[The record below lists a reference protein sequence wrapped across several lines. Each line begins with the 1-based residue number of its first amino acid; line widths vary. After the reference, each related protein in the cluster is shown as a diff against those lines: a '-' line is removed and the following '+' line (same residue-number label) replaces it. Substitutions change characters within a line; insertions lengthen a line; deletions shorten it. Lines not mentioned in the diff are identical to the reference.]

1 MIAIIGAMDEEVS
14 ALLKYYP
21 NALPQERKGVTYYE
35 NDEIIIAKS
44 GVGKVDA
51 AYTTAFL
58 LNNFKIDFVINI
70 GSAGGLQTNQQ
81 VGDIVIADKLSYH
94 DFILDSSAEHLGG
107 LRHTYAPASIDL
119 NLTKEILDELNLR
132 YHVGWGVSGDQ
143 FITTSAQVSF
153 LKEHFPL
160 ALFCEMEATAIA
172 QVCTRF
178 QTPFIILRSLSDIAV
193 LDGNDIAFNEYLIH
207 ASEQSA
213 QIASEFIRRRGV

>member
-81 VGDIVIADKLSYH
+81 
-94 DFILDSSAEHLGG
+94 GG
-107 LRHTYAPASIDL
+107 RHCYC
-119 NLTKEILDELNLR
+119 R
-132 YHVGWGVSGDQ
+132 
-143 FITTSAQVSF
+143 
-153 LKEHFPL
+153 
-160 ALFCEMEATAIA
+160 
-172 QVCTRF
+172 
-178 QTPFIILRSLSDIAV
+178 
-193 LDGNDIAFNEYLIH
+193 
-207 ASEQSA
+207 
-213 QIASEFIRRRGV
+213 